1 LYRGDRKIRLIITLL
16 LALFISGQAY
26 AQSASEIL
34 GEGKIIYTEKEKDY
48 DDSYTFIV
56 VYKDR
61 IYNCVVYHT
70 SLCRVVGS

>member
-1 LYRGDRKIRLIITLL
+1 MKILITLL

-34 GEGKIIYTEKEKDY
+34 REGKIIYTEKEKDY

-61 IYNCVVYHT
+61 IYNCVVYHI
-70 SLCRVVGS
+70 SSCREVG